1 MGAGEGSGVV
11 GTGVG
16 TDVGRGVGLAVGRGA
31 GAIVGSGVGSGVP
44 GVGVGVGLGVGAGT
58 GLAVRWPCATTT
70 LMVVRS
76 AIALTVAS
84 TSTVGLP
91 PLPDHF
97 DDMNSTSREPS
108 LT

>member
-1 MGAGEGSGVV
+1 VGSGEGSGVV

-16 TDVGRGVGLAVGRGA
+16 TDVGRGVGCSVGRGDGLAVGTA
-31 GAIVGSGVGSGVP
+31 VGSGVP
-44 GVGVGVGLGVGAGT
+44 VVGVGVGLGVGAGT

-97 DDMNSTSREPS
+97 DDMNSTSSEPS